1 MSDSIIAKK
10 KLFPQD
16 LCKHCNPWEL
26 GSPGSG
32 PPADC
37 SSGVCWESFKVV
49 CFNGFVPS
57 EAHVFQKR
65 MPKITK
71 TAKERGKGDLS
82 RIYE

>member
-1 MSDSIIAKK
+1 MGGERPPPSIGRLWITAMGAVGK
-10 KLFPQD
+10 
-16 LCKHCNPWEL
+16 
-26 GSPGSG
+26 
-32 PPADC
+32 
-37 SSGVCWESFKVV
+37 VFKVV

-71 TAKERGKGDLS
+71 NAKERGKGDLS